1 MNDSVGK
8 TGFTLIEMFIVLVI
22 VILLGA
28 MSIPAMEKV
37 RERYHEQKI
46 VENLHKVA
54 DAGQLYIE
62 DKSVQSVDYASLIE
76 ADYLKQ
82 LAPVNGED
90 YTALRVVEEGGRLSV
105 VDQRDREI
113 DLMYGIA
120 E

>member
-8 TGFTLIEMFIVLVI
+8 TGFTLIEMIIVLVI

-90 YTALRVVEEGGRLSV
+90 YTALRVVEEGGLSL
-105 VDQRDREI
+105 I
-113 DLMYGIA
+113 HI
-120 E
+120 